1 MAAPS
6 FATAKRS
13 VKSVGTFSVVPMP
26 HVACIAGSRVPIQLH
41 VIRSMFLIDNL
52 DPMSR
57 MVVSRIG
64 GASPKAGG
72 FIGGRAGPLTD
83 VALAEARESSGESR
97 LSVQPML
104 PLSTWGSLP
113 PIEILGVAAC
123 DAQKSCFH
131 STLVRGGP
139 SHSQDCRASPSSPR
153 RAPRW
158 VRDRARCRPAAW
170 QGARTP
176 RRCRG
181 RRDKCAQRGAR
192 SR

>member
-41 VIRSMFLIDNL
+41 VIRSTFLIDNL

-83 VALAEARESSGESR
+83 VALAEARESIWGIPVKR
-97 LSVQPML
+97 ATYVASVSLGQPA
-104 PLSTWGSLP
+104 T
-113 PIEILGVAAC
+113 
-123 DAQKSCFH
+123 D
-131 STLVRGGP
+131 
-139 SHSQDCRASPSSPR
+139 
-153 RAPRW
+153 
-158 VRDRARCRPAAW
+158 
-170 QGARTP
+170 
-176 RRCRG
+176 
-181 RRDKCAQRGAR
+181 
-192 SR
+192 